1 MADPA
6 SRKRV
11 KPAARISVDRAGIV
25 RAAAQVPSPN
35 CDDRP
40 EGTAVIL
47 LVVHGISLPPGEFG
61 GPGIVELFTNRLD
74 PAADPYY
81 RTVANIKVSA
91 HFLIRRDGALTQF
104 VPCVKRAWHAGTSS
118 WRGRADCNDFSVGV
132 ELEGTDD
139 VPYEAAQYTMLA
151 RLARALRRRYP
162 IAEVAGHSDV
172 APGRKTDPGPAFD
185 WPRFRRL
192 IR

>member
-74 PAADPYY
+74 PDARPYY
-81 RTVANIKVSA
+81 AQVANLKVSS

-104 VPCVKRAWHAGTSS
+104 VPCAKRAWHAGTSS

>member
-1 MADPA
+1 DPLQPDRGGEAPGHYLSRHALSPVAAWHQVIAGHDECPDEVRLLADPA

-74 PAADPYY
+74 PDAHPYY
-81 RTVANIKVSA
+81 AQVANLKVSS

-104 VPCVKRAWHAGTSS
+104 VPCAKRAWHAGTSS
-118 WRGRADCNDFSVGV
+118 WRGRADCNDFSVG
-132 ELEGTDD
+132 
-139 VPYEAAQYTMLA
+139 
-151 RLARALRRRYP
+151 
-162 IAEVAGHSDV
+162 
-172 APGRKTDPGPAFD
+172 
-185 WPRFRRL
+185 
-192 IR
+192 

>member
-1 MADPA
+1 MTPVP
-6 SRKRV
+6 RKRV

-104 VPCVKRAWHAGTSS
+104 VPCAKRAWHAGTSS